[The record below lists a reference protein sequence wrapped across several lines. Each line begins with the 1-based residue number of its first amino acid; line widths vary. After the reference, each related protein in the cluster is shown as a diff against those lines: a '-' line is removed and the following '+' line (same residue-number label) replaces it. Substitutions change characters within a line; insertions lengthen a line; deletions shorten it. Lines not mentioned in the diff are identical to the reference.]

1 MTLNLSKTLLMLS
14 ASTLLLAATATSSD
28 ARPHSQRLS
37 PTQNESL
44 YFHSDPNSLRDSSCF
59 SRSVGL
65 PDQYACSSHG
75 G

>member
-1 MTLNLSKTLLMLS
+1 MTFVRPKALLTFSATILLVALS
-14 ASTLLLAATATSSD
+14 ATSSD